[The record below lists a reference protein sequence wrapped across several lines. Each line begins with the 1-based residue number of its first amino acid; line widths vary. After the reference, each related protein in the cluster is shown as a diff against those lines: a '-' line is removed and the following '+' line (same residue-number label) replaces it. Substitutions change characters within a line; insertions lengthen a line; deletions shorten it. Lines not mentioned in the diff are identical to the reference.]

1 MVVLEPCFLFR
12 ETARLG
18 MKDCLE
24 TPPSVFFGSD
34 IVDRGGLSN
43 FSASDGRGRRVY
55 STAQRGGV
63 DPPGEARGTSR
74 LCTIRVACGSVCR
87 AIQNHKKAR
96 GDSVT
101 HKKNATIDNNDSNK
115 IDITKNS

>member
-43 FSASDGRGRRVY
+43 FSASDDEAAEC
-55 STAQRGGV
+55 TAQRAAAWTTYQM
-63 DPPGEARGTSR
+63 PRGSSHPRTDT
-74 LCTIRVACGSVCR
+74 CE
-87 AIQNHKKAR
+87 NE
-96 GDSVT
+96 
-101 HKKNATIDNNDSNK
+101 
-115 IDITKNS
+115 